1 VKKHIAFGIVLLV
14 ICLGVFATVTQA
26 ADQKVIK
33 LEFSSYMPLGHP
45 FGVNFEEW
53 CQEVEKRTNGRV
65 KITYHPSSTL
75 TSMPQTYDAVVKG
88 IADIAHGPMG
98 ITPGRFPL
106 SEVLELPL
114 GVRDAVTST
123 KLAGAF
129 YDRFHPK
136 ELQQVKVFDLVC
148 SGPSLLHTKKPVR
161 KLEDLSG
168 MRIRATGGAQVR
180 VLKALGAVPI
190 VMGVGDAYDAL
201 RKGVLDGIAIIPDA
215 LVTWKLAEVVEYT
228 TLNYDTAMLAS
239 GFTIMNK
246 EKWDSLP
253 PDIQKIMDETAHE
266 CTQKAAKVWAQMDA
280 DALKSAK
287 EKKHTIIPLSK
298 EEERRW
304 YQQVAHLDEEY
315 VKEKSA
321 KGLPAAETLK
331 FCQDWIKEN
340 QR

>member
-1 VKKHIAFGIVLLV
+1 VNKCIAFAAIVAV
-14 ICLGVFATVTQA
+14 FSLGVFIAPTQA

-33 LEFSSYMPLGHP
+33 LEFSSYLPLGHP
-45 FGVNFEEW
+45 FGVNFEQW

-65 KITYHPSSTL
+65 KITYHPASTL

-88 IADIAHGPMG
+88 IADMAHGPMG

-114 GVRDAVTST
+114 GVRDAMTST

-129 YDRFHPK
+129 YNKFHPK

-168 MRIRATGGAQVR
+168 QRIRATGGAQVR

-215 LVTWKLAEVVEYT
+215 LNTWKLAEVVGYT
-228 TLNYDTAMLAS
+228 TLNYQTAMLAS

-253 PDIQKIMDETAHE
+253 PDIQKIMDETGHE
-266 CTQKAAKVWAQMDA
+266 CTEKAARTWERMDQEALTSAQ
-280 DALKSAK
+280 
-287 EKKHTIIPLSK
+287 EKKHVIIPLAP
-298 EEERRW
+298 EEEQRW
-304 YQQVAHLDEEY
+304 YQQVKHLADDY
-315 VKEKSA
+315 VKEKGA
-321 KGLPAAETLK
+321 KGLPAAEALK

-340 QR
+340 QK

>member
-1 VKKHIAFGIVLLV
+1 MNKCIAFGIIFIV
-14 ICLGVFATVTQA
+14 ICFGVCATAAQA

-45 FGVNFEEW
+45 FGVNFEQW

-114 GVRDAVTST
+114 GVRDSVTST
-123 KLAGAF
+123 RLAGAF
-129 YDRFHPK
+129 YNKFHPK
-136 ELQQVKVFDLVC
+136 ELQQVKIFDLVC
-148 SGPSLLHTKKPVR
+148 SGPSLLHTKKPVK

-168 MRIRATGGAQVR
+168 QRIRATGGAQVR
-180 VLKALGAVPI
+180 VLKALGGVPI

-215 LVTWKLAEVVEYT
+215 LVTWKLSEVTDYT
-228 TLNYDTAMLAS
+228 TLNYETAMVAS
-239 GFTIMNK
+239 GFTFMNK
-246 EKWDSLP
+246 ERWDSLP

-266 CTQKAAKVWAQMDA
+266 CTQKAAQVWSRMDEEA
-280 DALKSAK
+280 IRTIKSK
-287 EKKHTIIPLSK
+287 NHTLIPLSK
-298 EEERRW
+298 EEEQRW
-304 YQQVAHLDEEY
+304 YQQVKHLHEDF

-321 KGLPAAETLK
+321 KGLPAGEALK
-331 FCQDWIKEN
+331 FCQDWVREN
-340 QR
+340 QK